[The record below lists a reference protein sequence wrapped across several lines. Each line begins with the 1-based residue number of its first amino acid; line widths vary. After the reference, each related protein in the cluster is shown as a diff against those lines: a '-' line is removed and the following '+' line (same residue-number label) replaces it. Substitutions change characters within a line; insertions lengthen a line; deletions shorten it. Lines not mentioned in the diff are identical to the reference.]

1 MLALKMWLFS
11 TSKHS
16 YRLRRL
22 AFAVVY
28 FLNQNLK
35 WGKELKIESKFQLNW
50 TNYHG
55 GIAIFNSKQSSVI
68 LPSRIWT
75 AKMDAVHR
83 FQSCSVCGSL
93 VRTRYRRFRGEWVNL
108 VEVKNGDVWNLPAT
122 KGVERANAL
131 NGTELKVS
139 MNMKFVIRIR

>member
-22 AFAVVY
+22 AFAVVIRGTNGGVRLSIITHKSKPLIKSI

-35 WGKELKIESKFQLNW
+35 WGKELKIETKFQLNW
-50 TNYHG
+50 TNYHV

-75 AKMDAVHR
+75 IFFAKIDAVHR
-83 FQSCSVCGSL
+83 FQSCWVCGSEL
-93 VRTRYRRFRGEWVNL
+93 GNIKQSDRNAASRGIRL
-108 VEVKNGDVWNLPAT
+108 RL
-122 KGVERANAL
+122 
-131 NGTELKVS
+131 
-139 MNMKFVIRIR
+139 MKFTTH